1 MIFVIGLLI
10 GACAGCLATALCV
23 AGRMGDVLSR
33 LDAAPSAEGEA

>member
-23 AGRMGDVLSR
+23 AGRKGDVLE
-33 LDAAPSAEGEA
+33 LTDEALE